1 MYDYTMLMNTSPFKE
16 MQRAEVTGPQAA
28 QILGT
33 SLKTVHRKVDAG
45 VLPARKQGT
54 GERKFLYIDVADLE
68 RFAMTYGY
76 RFRKDLAQEF
86 AE

>member
-1 MYDYTMLMNTSPFKE
+1 MYDYAMLLNTLQFKE
-16 MQRAEVTGPQAA
+16 MQMAEVTGPQAA

-54 GERKFLYIDVADLE
+54 GTRKFLYIDVSDLE
-68 RFAMTYGY
+68 RFAKTYGY
-76 RFRKDLAQEF
+76 RFRKDLAQKL